1 VLFTFL
7 RQLSFFNYSI
17 KERLSQS
24 VVNTFTKLLKT
35 KIRICDLPP
44 AMVCADTIWIIKWLN
59 PKSNPHIILG
69 NKDELL
75 SGPDR

>member
-1 VLFTFL
+1 M
-7 RQLSFFNYSI
+7 
-17 KERLSQS
+17 
-24 VVNTFTKLLKT
+24 KT
-35 KIRICDLPP
+35 RIRICGLLP